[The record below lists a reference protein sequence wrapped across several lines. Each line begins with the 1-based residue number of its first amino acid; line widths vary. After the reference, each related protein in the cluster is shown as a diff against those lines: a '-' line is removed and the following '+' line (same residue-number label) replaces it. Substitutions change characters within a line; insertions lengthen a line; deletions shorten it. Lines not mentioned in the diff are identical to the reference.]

1 MKPNALEQ
9 PEVRSQRAAIR
20 RAAVMQAIR
29 IARLALQRV
38 TPRSCKWLRL
48 WGRNCDKMKGML
60 CERFSTAWCAVG
72 CAAWSSQ
79 HEGLVRSGISTNL
92 RETEDLLDH
101 PEDVLDLGSDSRL
114 SKDLQRLPPERH
126 RGAGDDALDC
136 CRPVYGNVATG
147 DFDRQTLQRPRYRPS
162 PYR

>member
-48 WGRNCDKMKGML
+48 WGRNCDKMKGTL
-60 CERFSTAWCAVG
+60 CER
-72 CAAWSSQ
+72 SSQ
-79 HEGLVRSGISTNL
+79 LGARSISLGARTTVDRDFRHDIRTVAQSLVRSSGL
-92 RETEDLLDH
+92 
-101 PEDVLDLGSDSRL
+101 
-114 SKDLQRLPPERH
+114 
-126 RGAGDDALDC
+126 
-136 CRPVYGNVATG
+136 
-147 DFDRQTLQRPRYRPS
+147 
-162 PYR
+162 